1 MLKKINRT
9 GYPFEFFLARIYNKK
24 NVLITTIDYLKRSPE
39 IIPNFDWN
47 NFNLNFRKEIIN
59 IYCLIEEKE
68 RKILRNI
75 FLVFEINN
83 IISLIRY
90 TIYGRREKI
99 QNIFFNSLLDNNIQ
113 NICLGEVNLSIKLK
127 NLMSF
132 FSEINKDIINLLE
145 VYTKKGLR
153 AFEESFTKLF
163 FEGLVR
169 DRENIEEV
177 ENFIKKF
184 IDYININSLWKK
196 NYWDSQIDPL
206 FIKGG
211 FLSIEKIK
219 EEVMNDKNFNSDKY
233 LRKIVIYFL
242 NKRFQSDYYLFMYY
256 IANLYIEN
264 QNLNILFNTFGLL
277 NKETEIYL

>member
-24 NVLITTIDYLKRSPE
+24 NVLITTIDNLRRSPE

-132 FSEINKDIINLLE
+132 L
-145 VYTKKGLR
+145 V
-153 AFEESFTKLF
+153 KL
-163 FEGLVR
+163 
-169 DRENIEEV
+169 
-177 ENFIKKF
+177 IK
-184 IDYININSLWKK
+184 
-196 NYWDSQIDPL
+196 
-206 FIKGG
+206 
-211 FLSIEKIK
+211 
-219 EEVMNDKNFNSDKY
+219 
-233 LRKIVIYFL
+233 
-242 NKRFQSDYYLFMYY
+242 
-256 IANLYIEN
+256 
-264 QNLNILFNTFGLL
+264 T
-277 NKETEIYL
+277 

>member
-1 MLKKINRT
+1 M
-9 GYPFEFFLARIYNKK
+9 
-24 NVLITTIDYLKRSPE
+24 
-39 IIPNFDWN
+39 
-47 NFNLNFRKEIIN
+47 
-59 IYCLIEEKE
+59 
-68 RKILRNI
+68 
-75 FLVFEINN
+75 
-83 IISLIRY
+83 
-90 TIYGRREKI
+90 
-99 QNIFFNSLLDNNIQ
+99 
-113 NICLGEVNLSIKLK
+113 
-127 NLMSF
+127 
-132 FSEINKDIINLLE
+132 
-145 VYTKKGLR
+145 R

-256 IANLYIEN
+256 VANLYIEN
-264 QNLNILFNTFGLL
+264 LNLNILFNTFGLL